1 MKRIVFVVCILALQS
16 NSLFSQVS
24 QRYELVKLGKNVNT
38 ANHEAAPVVSPD
50 GKDLY
55 YFVALPDGTQEVW
68 VTHKEDKTSPT
79 GQAVWGD
86 GKKLDSK
93 INKGKANQVFGVLP
107 DGSLFIRGG
116 RGRDEVGFSIVS
128 AGGSVTEL
136 KVTNFK
142 EMMRGKFYGATMS
155 SDKKHIIIYFS
166 EAPASPR
173 SDLYISHLQDDGSYS
188 KPVKLKITDGSDE
201 FGPFLSPND
210 KVLYYASDRSDPNKQ
225 GGADIYRSERL
236 DDTWNNWSKPVNLN
250 KPINTAAADD
260 YYTVDAAGNVYTA
273 RANSRVDGGNLDL
286 FMLVPKVVKINL
298 NGIVY
303 NEKTKAPI
311 NASDVKVTVDGI
323 APISLKSSSAG
334 KFDTKLPET
343 NSYVIN
349 ASASGY
355 LPYNETFA
363 LPLINA
369 DTTISVDVYLA
380 PIAKPLVLSGMV
392 YNKKTNKPITA
403 KIDMIVKP
411 DRQNVIRVD
420 AENGSYTHQVGK
432 KGWYVMTATAEGY
445 INASDSLEIG
455 ADENV
460 TSFSKDL
467 YLQPI
472 EVGLTVKLKNIY
484 FDNDKTILKPE
495 SFPELRKVLDFLTA
509 NPKISVEIS
518 GHTDSNGSDA
528 HNEVLS
534 QGRSEAVV
542 EWLINQGIDV
552 SRLSAKGYGES
563 KPIDTNA
570 TKEGQANNRRV
581 EFTVL
586 KTE

>member
-1 MKRIVFVVCILALQS
+1 MKQISILVFVLAFQS
-16 NSLFSQVS
+16 TSLFSQVS

-38 ANHEAAPVVSPD
+38 ANHEAAPVISPD

-55 YFVALPDGTQEVW
+55 YFTALTDGTQEVW
-68 VTHKEDKTSPT
+68 VTQKNDKGWT
-79 GQAVWGD
+79 D
-86 GKKLDSK
+86 GRKLDSRV
-93 INKGKANQVFGVLP
+93 NHSRANQVFGVFP

-116 RGRDEVGFSIVS
+116 RGKDELGFSIVS
-128 AGGSVTEL
+128 AGGSLTEL
-136 KVTNFK
+136 KVTGFK

-155 SDKKHIIIYFS
+155 SDKKHMIMYFS
-166 EAPASPR
+166 EAPQSPR
-173 SDLYISHLQDDGSYS
+173 SDLYVSHLQGDGSYS

-210 KVLYYASDRSDPNKQ
+210 KTLFYASDRSDPHKQ

-236 DDTWNNWSKPVNLN
+236 DDTWTNWSKPVNLN
-250 KPINTAAADD
+250 KPVNTAAADD
-260 YYTVDAAGNVYTA
+260 YYTVDAQGNVYTA
-273 RANSRVDGGNLDL
+273 RANSRVDGGNLDI
-286 FMLVPKVVKINL
+286 FMLVPKIVKINL

-311 NASDVKVTVDGI
+311 NAGDVKVTVEGA
-323 APISLKSSSAG
+323 APISLKSTTAG
-334 KFDTKLPET
+334 KFDTRLPET
-343 NSYVIN
+343 DKYVIN

-369 DTTISVDVYLA
+369 DTTINVDIYLA
-380 PIAKPLVLSGMV
+380 PIAKPLVLSGKV
-392 YNKKTNKPITA
+392 YNKKTNQPITA
-403 KIDMIVKP
+403 KIDMVVKP

-420 AENGSYTHQVGK
+420 APDGDFSQQVGK
-432 KGWYVMTATAEGY
+432 KGWYVMTATAEGF
-445 INASDSLEIG
+445 INAADSLEIG

-460 TSFSKDL
+460 TQYTKDL

-472 EVGLTVKLKNIY
+472 EVGLTIKLKNIY
-484 FDNDKTILKPE
+484 FDNDKTSLKPA
-495 SFPELRKVLDFLTA
+495 SFVELSKVLDFLTA
-509 NPKISVEIS
+509 NPKISVEIA
-518 GHTDSNGSDA
+518 GHTDSNGSDE
-528 HNEVLS
+528 HNQALS

-542 EWLINQGIDV
+542 EWLIGQGIDV

-581 EFTVL
+581 EFTVV
-586 KTE
+586 KTD

>member
-1 MKRIVFVVCILALQS
+1 MKRIVLVVCILALQS

-38 ANHEAAPVVSPD
+38 ANHEAAPVISPD

-68 VTHKEDKTSPT
+68 VTKKGES
-79 GQAVWGD
+79 GWSD
-86 GKKLDSK
+86 GKKLGSP

-107 DGSLFIRGG
+107 DGTLFIRGG
-116 RGRDEVGFSIVS
+116 KGKDEVGFSLVS
-128 AGGSVTEL
+128 PGGSLTEL

-173 SDLYISHLQDDGSYS
+173 SDLYISHLQDDGTYS

-201 FGPFLSPND
+201 FGPFLNPND
-210 KVLYYASDRSDPNKQ
+210 KTLYYASDRSDPNKQ
-225 GGADIYRSERL
+225 GGADIYRAERL

-260 YYTVDAAGNVYTA
+260 YYTIDAQGNVYTA
-273 RANSRVDGGNLDL
+273 RANSRVDGGNLDI
-286 FMLVPKVVKINL
+286 FMLVPKIVKINL

-311 NASDVKVTVDGI
+311 NASDVKVSVDGI
-323 APISLKSSSAG
+323 APISLKTTSAG

-343 NSYVIN
+343 NKYVIN

-355 LPYNETFA
+355 LPYNESFD

-369 DTTISVDVYLA
+369 DTTISVDVYLT
-380 PIAKPLVLSGMV
+380 PVAKPLILSGTV
-392 YNKKTNKPITA
+392 YNKKTNKPIPA

-411 DRQNVIRVD
+411 DRQNVIRIDVD
-420 AENGSYTHQVGK
+420 NGDYTHQVGK
-432 KGWYVMTATAEGY
+432 KGWYVMTATSEGY
-445 INASDSLEIG
+445 INAADSIEIG
-455 ADENV
+455 TDGDV
-460 TSFSKDL
+460 TQFSKDL

-484 FDNDKTILKPE
+484 FDNDKTTLKPA
-495 SFPELRKVLDFLTA
+495 SFTELAKVLDFLTA
-509 NPKISVEIS
+509 NPKISVEIA
-518 GHTDSNGSDA
+518 GHTDSNGSDE
-528 HNEVLS
+528 HNNALS

-542 EWLINQGIDV
+542 EWLIGQGIDV
-552 SRLSAKGYGES
+552 SRLTAKGYGES

-581 EFTVL
+581 EFTVV

>member
-1 MKRIVFVVCILALQS
+1 MKRIVLVVCILALQS

-55 YFVALPDGTQEVW
+55 YFTAMPDGTQEVW
-68 VTHKEDKTSPT
+68 VTHKDDNGWS
-79 GQAVWGD
+79 D
-86 GKKLDSK
+86 GKKLDSR
-93 INKGKANQVFGVLP
+93 INHSKANQVFTVFS
-107 DGSLFIRGG
+107 DGSLLVRGG
-116 RGRDEVGFSIVS
+116 RGKDEIGFSIAS
-128 AGGSVTEL
+128 SGGSLTEL
-136 KVTNFK
+136 KVQDFK
-142 EMMRGKFYGATMS
+142 DMMRGKFYGATMS
-155 SDKKHIIIYFS
+155 SDKKHLIMYFS
-166 EAPASPR
+166 EAPQSPR
-173 SDLYISHLQDDGSYS
+173 SDLYISHLQSDGSYT

-210 KVLYYASDRSDPNKQ
+210 KTLYYASDRSDPNKQ
-225 GGADIYRSERL
+225 GGADIYRAERL
-236 DDTWNNWSKPVNLN
+236 DDTWNSWSKPVNLN

-260 YYTVDAAGNVYTA
+260 YYTVDAQGNVYTA
-273 RANSRVDGGNLDL
+273 RANSRVDGGNLDV
-286 FMLVPKVVKINL
+286 FMLVPKIVKINL

-311 NASDVKVTVDGI
+311 GSSDVKVTVDGI
-323 APISLKSSSAG
+323 APISLKSSSSG
-334 KFDTKLPET
+334 KFDTRLPET
-343 NSYVIN
+343 DKYVIN

-369 DTTISVDVYLA
+369 DTTISVDVYLT
-380 PIAKPLVLSGMV
+380 PIAKPLVLSGTV
-392 YNKKTNKPITA
+392 YNKKTNKAIPA

-420 AENGSYTHQVGK
+420 ANDGNYTTQVGK

-445 INASDSLEIG
+445 INATDSIEIG
-455 ADENV
+455 TDGDV
-460 TSFSKDL
+460 TQFSKDL

-472 EVGLTVKLKNIY
+472 EVGFTVRLKNIY
-484 FDNDKTILKPE
+484 FDNDKTTLKPE
-495 SFPELRKVLDFLTA
+495 SFVELAKVLDFLTT
-509 NPKISVEIS
+509 NSKITIEIS

-528 HNEVLS
+528 HNEALS

-542 EWLINQGIDV
+542 EWLISQGIDV
-552 SRLSAKGYGES
+552 SRLTAKGYGETR
-563 KPIDTNA
+563 PIDTNA

-586 KTE
+586 TTE

>member
-1 MKRIVFVVCILALQS
+1 MKRIVLVVCVLALQS

-24 QRYELVKLGKNVNT
+24 QRYELVKLGKNVNS
-38 ANHEAAPVVSPD
+38 ANHEAAPVISPD
-50 GKDLY
+50 GKSLY
-55 YFVALPDGTQEVW
+55 YFTALPDGTQEVW
-68 VTHKEDKTSPT
+68 LTQKTDNGWS
-79 GQAVWGD
+79 D
-86 GKKLDSK
+86 GKKLDSRV
-93 INKGKANQVFGVLP
+93 NHSHANQVFGVFP

-116 RGRDEVGFSIVS
+116 RGKDEIGFSIVS
-128 AGGSVTEL
+128 PGGSLTEL
-136 KVTNFK
+136 KVTDFK
-142 EMMRGKFYGATMS
+142 DMMRGKFYGATMS
-155 SDKKHIIIYFS
+155 SDRKHIIIYFS
-166 EAPASPR
+166 EAVQSPR
-173 SDLYISHLQDDGSYS
+173 SDLYISHLQADGSYS

-260 YYTVDAAGNVYTA
+260 YYTVDAQGNVYTA
-273 RANSRVDGGNLDL
+273 RANSRVDGGNLDI
-286 FMLVPKVVKINL
+286 FMLVPKIVKINL

-311 NASDVKVTVDGI
+311 GSTDVKVTVESIPSIG
-323 APISLKSSSAG
+323 LKTTSNG
-334 KFDTKLPET
+334 KFETRLPET
-343 NSYVIN
+343 DKYVIN
-349 ASASGY
+349 ASASGF
-355 LPYNETFA
+355 LPYNETYT

-369 DTTISVDVYLA
+369 DTTINVEVYLA
-380 PIAKPLVLSGMV
+380 PIAKPLMLSGTV

-420 AENGSYTHQVGK
+420 ANDGNYSTQVGK

-455 ADENV
+455 NDGDV
-460 TSFSKDL
+460 TQFSKDL

-484 FDNDKTILKPE
+484 FDNDKAILKPE
-495 SFPELRKVLDFLTA
+495 SFVELNKVLDFLTA
-509 NPKISVEIS
+509 NPKISVEIA

-528 HNEVLS
+528 HNEALS

-542 EWLINQGIDV
+542 EWLINHGIDV
-552 SRLSAKGYGES
+552 SRLTAHGYGES

-581 EFTVL
+581 EFTVI

>member
-1 MKRIVFVVCILALQS
+1 MKRISILVFVLAFHS
-16 NSLFSQVS
+16 TFVFSQVS

-55 YFVALPDGTQEVW
+55 YFTAMSDGTQEVW
-68 VTHKEDKTSPT
+68 VTHKDEKGWS
-79 GQAVWGD
+79 D
-86 GKKLDSK
+86 GKKLDSRV
-93 INKGKANQVFGVLP
+93 NHSRANQVFGVLP
-107 DGSLFIRGG
+107 DGSLFVRGG
-116 RGRDEVGFSIVS
+116 RGKDELGFSIVS
-128 AGGSVTEL
+128 TGGSLTEL
-136 KVTNFK
+136 KVANFK
-142 EMMRGKFYGATMS
+142 DMMRGKFYGATMS
-155 SDKKHIIIYFS
+155 SDKKHIIMYFS
-166 EAPASPR
+166 EAVQSPR
-173 SDLYISHLQDDGSYS
+173 SDLYVSHLLDDGSYS

-210 KVLYYASDRSDPNKQ
+210 KTLFYASDRSDPHKQ

-236 DDTWNNWSKPVNLN
+236 DDTWTNWSKPANLN
-250 KPINTAAADD
+250 KPVNTAAADD
-260 YYTVDAAGNVYTA
+260 YYTVDAQGNVYTA

-286 FMLVPKVVKINL
+286 FQLVPKVVKINL

-311 NASDVKVTVDGI
+311 SAGDVKVTVEGTS
-323 APISLKSSSAG
+323 PLSLKSSAAG
-334 KFDTKLPET
+334 KFDTRLPET
-343 NSYVIN
+343 DKYVIN

-369 DTTISVDVYLA
+369 DTTISVDIYLT
-380 PIAKPLVLSGMV
+380 PIAKPLVLSGRV
-392 YNKKTNKPITA
+392 YNKKTNQPITA

-420 AENGSYTHQVGK
+420 APNGDFSQQVGK

-445 INASDSLEIG
+445 INAADSLEIG

-460 TSFSKDL
+460 TSYTKDL

-484 FDNDKTILKPE
+484 FDNDKSTLKPA
-495 SFPELRKVLDFLTA
+495 SFVELRKVLDFLTA
-509 NPKISVEIS
+509 NPKIAVEIA
-518 GHTDSNGSDA
+518 GHTDSNGSDE
-528 HNEVLS
+528 HNLALS

-542 EWLINQGIDV
+542 EWLISQGVDV
-552 SRLSAKGYGES
+552 SRLSARGYGES

-581 EFTVL
+581 EFTVV
-586 KTE
+586 KTD

>member
-1 MKRIVFVVCILALQS
+1 MKRIGILVFVLAFQS
-16 NSLFSQVS
+16 TFLFSQVS

-38 ANHEAAPVVSPD
+38 ANHEAAPVISPD

-55 YFVALPDGTQEVW
+55 YFTAMPDGTQEVW
-68 VTHKEDKTSPT
+68 VTHKVDNGWAD
-79 GQAVWGD
+79 GQKV
-86 GKKLDSK
+86 DSRV
-93 INKGKANQVFGVLP
+93 NHSRANQVFGVLP
-107 DGSLFIRGG
+107 DGTLFIRGG
-116 RGRDEVGFSIVS
+116 RGKDELGFSLVS
-128 AGGSVTEL
+128 TGGSLTEL
-136 KVTNFK
+136 KVVDFK
-142 EMMRGKFYGATMS
+142 DMMRGKFYGATMS
-155 SDKKHIIIYFS
+155 SDKKHIIMYFS
-166 EAPASPR
+166 EAVQSPR
-173 SDLYISHLQDDGSYS
+173 SDLYVSHLQADGSYT

-210 KVLYYASDRSDPNKQ
+210 KSLYYASDRSDPHKQ
-225 GGADIYRSERL
+225 GGADIYRAERL
-236 DDTWNNWSKPVNLN
+236 DDSWTNWSKPVNLN

-260 YYTVDAAGNVYTA
+260 YYTVDAQGNVYTA
-273 RANSRVDGGNLDL
+273 RANSRVDGGNLDI
-286 FMLVPKVVKINL
+286 FMLVPKIVKINL

-311 NASDVKVTVDGI
+311 GASDVKVSVDGI
-323 APISLKSSSAG
+323 SPISLKSTSAG

-343 NSYVIN
+343 DKYVIN

-369 DTTISVDVYLA
+369 DTTISVDIYLA
-380 PIAKPLVLSGMV
+380 PIAKPLVLSGRV
-392 YNKKTNKPITA
+392 YNKKTNQPITA

-420 AENGSYTHQVGK
+420 AVNGDFSQQVGK

-445 INASDSLEIG
+445 INAADSLEIG

-460 TSFSKDL
+460 NQYSKDL

-484 FDNDKTILKPE
+484 FDNDKTTLKPE
-495 SFPELRKVLDFLTA
+495 SFVELRKVLDFLTA
-509 NPKISVEIS
+509 NPKIAVEIA
-518 GHTDSNGSDA
+518 GHTDSNGSDE
-528 HNEVLS
+528 HNQALS

-542 EWLINQGIDV
+542 EWLITQGVDV
-552 SRLSAKGYGES
+552 SRLSARGYGES

-581 EFTVL
+581 EFTVV

>member
-1 MKRIVFVVCILALQS
+1 MKRTFLLVCILAFQS
-16 NSLFSQVS
+16 NCLFSQVS

-38 ANHEAAPVVSPD
+38 ANHEAAPVISPD

-55 YFVALPDGTQEVW
+55 YFTATTGGTQEVW
-68 VTHKEDKTSPT
+68 VTHKDDKGWT
-79 GQAVWGD
+79 D
-86 GKKLDSK
+86 GKKVGSPLNNNSS
-93 INKGKANQVFGVLP
+93 NQVFTVFP
-107 DGSLFIRGG
+107 DGALLIRGG
-116 RGRDEVGFSIVS
+116 RGRDEVGFSFVS
-128 AGGSVTEL
+128 ASGSRTEL
-136 KVTNFK
+136 KVEGFK
-142 EMMRGKFYGATMS
+142 DMMRGKFYGATMS
-155 SDKKHIIIYFS
+155 SDRKHMVIYFS

-173 SDLYISHLQDDGSYS
+173 SDLYISHLAGDGSYT

-210 KVLYYASDRSDPNKQ
+210 KTLFYASDRSDPNKQ
-225 GGADIYRSERL
+225 GGADIYRAERL
-236 DDTWNNWSKPVNLN
+236 DDTWTNWSKPVNLK

-260 YYTVDAAGNVYTA
+260 YYTVDGQGNVYTA
-273 RANSRVDGGNLDL
+273 RANSRVDGGNLDV
-286 FMLVPKVVKINL
+286 FMLVPKIVKINL

-311 NASDVKVTVDGI
+311 GSSDVKVTVEGI
-323 APISLKSSSAG
+323 APVSLKSTGAG
-334 KFDTKLPET
+334 KFETRLPET
-343 NSYVIN
+343 DKYVLN

-369 DTTISVDVYLA
+369 DTTITVDVYLA
-380 PIAKPLVLSGMV
+380 PIAKPLVLSGVV

-403 KIDMIVKP
+403 RIDMIVKP

-420 AENGSYTHQVGK
+420 AENGNYSHQVGK

-445 INASDSLEIG
+445 INAADSLEIG
-455 ADENV
+455 TNDDV
-460 TSFSKDL
+460 TQFSKDL

-484 FDNDKTILKPE
+484 FDNDKTTLKPE
-495 SFPELRKVLDFLTA
+495 SFVELRKVLDFLTA
-509 NPKISVEIS
+509 NPKISVEIA
-518 GHTDSNGSDA
+518 GHTDSNGSDI
-528 HNEVLS
+528 HNETLS

-542 EWLINQGIDV
+542 EWLISQGIDV
-552 SRLSAKGYGES
+552 ERLSAKGYGET
-563 KPIDTNA
+563 KPIETNA
-570 TKEGQANNRRV
+570 TKEGQAANRRV
-581 EFTVL
+581 EFTVM

>member
-1 MKRIVFVVCILALQS
+1 MKRISILVFVLAFQS
-16 NSLFSQVS
+16 TFLFSQVS
-24 QRYELVKLGKNVNT
+24 QRYELVKLGKTVNT
-38 ANHEAAPVVSPD
+38 ANHEAAPVISPD

-55 YFVALPDGTQEVW
+55 YFTAQPDGTQEVW
-68 VTHKEDKTSPT
+68 LTQKTES
-79 GQAVWGD
+79 GWSQ
-86 GKKLDSK
+86 GKKLDSRV
-93 INKGKANQVFGVLP
+93 NHSRANQVFGVLP

-116 RGRDEVGFSIVS
+116 RGKDELGFSIVS
-128 AGGSVTEL
+128 PGGSLSEL
-136 KVTNFK
+136 KVTDFDK
-142 EMMRGKFYGATMS
+142 MMRGKFYGATMS
-155 SDKKHIIIYFS
+155 SDKKHIIMYFS
-166 EAPASPR
+166 EAVQSPR
-173 SDLYISHLQDDGSYS
+173 SDLYVSHLQADGSYT

-201 FGPFLSPND
+201 FGPFLNPND
-210 KVLYYASDRSDPNKQ
+210 KTLYYASDRSDPNKQ

-236 DDTWNNWSKPVNLN
+236 DDTWTNWSKPVNLN
-250 KPINTAAADD
+250 KPVNTAAADD
-260 YYTVDAAGNVYTA
+260 YYTVDAQGNVYTA
-273 RANSRVDGGNLDL
+273 RANSRVDGGNLDV
-286 FMLVPKVVKINL
+286 FMLVPKIVKINL
-298 NGIVY
+298 AGVVY
-303 NEKTKAPI
+303 NEKTKTPI
-311 NASDVKVTVDGI
+311 GSSDVKVTVEGT
-323 APISLKSSSAG
+323 APFSLKSSSAG
-334 KFDTKLPET
+334 KFETKLPET
-343 NSYVIN
+343 DKYVIN

-369 DTTISVDVYLA
+369 DTTISVDIYLA
-380 PIAKPLVLSGMV
+380 PIAKPLVLSGTV

-420 AENGSYTHQVGK
+420 AENGDYTHQVGK

-445 INASDSLEIG
+445 INAADSLEIG
-455 ADENV
+455 TSDDV
-460 TSFSKDL
+460 TQFQKDL

-495 SFPELRKVLDFLTA
+495 SFTELNKVLDFLTA
-509 NPKISVEIS
+509 NPKIAVEIA

-528 HNEVLS
+528 HNETLS

-542 EWLINQGIDV
+542 EWLIDHGIDV
-552 SRLSAKGYGES
+552 SRLSAHGYGES

-581 EFTVL
+581 EFTVV

>member
-1 MKRIVFVVCILALQS
+1 MKRTLILVCFLAQS
-16 NSLFSQVS
+16 TFLFSQVS

-38 ANHEAAPVVSPD
+38 ANHEAAPVISPT

-55 YFVALPDGTQEVW
+55 YFTVTTAGTQEIW
-68 VTHKEDKTSPT
+68 VTHKDDKGWS
-79 GQAVWGD
+79 D
-86 GKKLDSK
+86 GKKMGSPLNNNST
-93 INKGKANQVFGVLP
+93 NQVFTVFP
-107 DGSLFIRGG
+107 DGSLLIRGG
-116 RGRDEVGFSIVS
+116 RGKDEVGFSFVS
-128 AGGSVTEL
+128 TGGSRTEL
-136 KVTNFK
+136 KVEGFK
-142 EMMRGKFYGATMS
+142 DMMRGKFYGATMS
-155 SDKKHIIIYFS
+155 SDKKHMILYFS

-173 SDLYISHLQDDGSYS
+173 SDLYISHQNPDGSYT

-201 FGPFLSPND
+201 FGPFLNPND
-210 KVLYYASDRSDPNKQ
+210 KTLYYASDRSDPNKQ
-225 GGADIYRSERL
+225 GGADIYKAERL
-236 DDTWNNWSKPVNLN
+236 DDTWNNWTKPVNL
-250 KPINTAAADD
+250 KRPINTAAADD
-260 YYTVDAAGNVYTA
+260 YYTVDAQGNVYTS

-286 FMLVPKVVKINL
+286 FVLVPKIVRINL

-311 NASDVKVTVDGI
+311 SSSDVKITVDGI
-323 APISLKSSSAG
+323 APVSLKTPGNG

-343 NSYVIN
+343 DKYVIN

-355 LPYNETFA
+355 LPYNETFT

-369 DTTISVDVYLA
+369 DTTITVEVYLA
-380 PIAKPLVLSGMV
+380 PIAKPLVLSGTV
-392 YNKKTNKPITA
+392 YNKKTNQPINA
-403 KIDMIVKP
+403 RIDMIVKP

-420 AENGSYTHQVGK
+420 ANNGNYTHQVGA
-432 KGWYVMTATAEGY
+432 KGWYVMTATAEGFL
-445 INASDSLEIG
+445 NAADSLEIG

-460 TSFSKDL
+460 TQFSKDL

-472 EVGLTVKLKNIY
+472 EVGLTFKLKNIY
-484 FDNDKTILKPE
+484 FDNDKTTLKPE
-495 SFPELRKVLDFLTA
+495 SFVELAKALDFLTA
-509 NPKISVEIS
+509 NPKISVEIA
-518 GHTDSNGSDA
+518 GHTDSNGSDE
-528 HNEVLS
+528 HNATLS

-542 EWLINQGIDV
+542 EWLISQGIDV

-586 KTE
+586 STD

>member
-1 MKRIVFVVCILALQS
+1 MKRIVLLVCFLALQS
-16 NSLFSQVS
+16 NLLFSQVS

-50 GKDLY
+50 GKNLY
-55 YFVALPDGTQEVW
+55 YFTVTPAGNQEIWLTQ
-68 VTHKEDKTSPT
+68 KTDQGWS
-79 GQAVWGD
+79 D
-86 GKKLDSK
+86 GKKMGSPLNNNST
-93 INKGKANQVFGVLP
+93 NQVFSVFP
-107 DGSLFIRGG
+107 DGSLLIRGG
-116 RGRDEVGFSIVS
+116 RGKDEIGFSIVS
-128 AGGSVTEL
+128 AGGSRTEL
-136 KVTNFK
+136 KVEGFK
-142 EMMRGKFYGATMS
+142 DMMRGKFYGATMS
-155 SDKKHIIIYFS
+155 SDKKHMVIYFS

-173 SDLYISHLQDDGSYS
+173 SDLYISHLNSDGSYT

-210 KVLYYASDRSDPNKQ
+210 KTLYYASDRSDPHKQ
-225 GGADIYRSERL
+225 GGADIYRAERL
-236 DDTWNNWSKPVNLN
+236 DDTWTSWTKPVNLN

-260 YYTVDAAGNVYTA
+260 YYTVDAQGNVYTA
-273 RANSRVDGGNLDL
+273 RANSRVDGGNLDV
-286 FMLVPKVVKINL
+286 FMLVPKIVKINL

-311 NASDVKVTVDGI
+311 NSSDVKITVEGI
-323 APISLKSSSAG
+323 APVSLKSTVAG
-334 KFDTKLPET
+334 KFDTRLPET
-343 NSYVIN
+343 DKYIIN

-355 LPYNETFA
+355 LPYNETFT

-369 DTTISVDVYLA
+369 DTTINVDVYLA
-380 PIAKPLVLSGMV
+380 PIAKPLVLSGTV
-392 YNKKTNKPITA
+392 FNKKTNKPIAA

-411 DRQNVIRVD
+411 DRQNVIRIDVD
-420 AENGSYTHQVGK
+420 NGAFTHQVGK

-445 INASDSLEIG
+445 INAADSLEIG
-455 ADENV
+455 ADENI
-460 TSFSKDL
+460 TQYSKDL

-509 NPKISVEIS
+509 NPKIAVEIA
-518 GHTDSNGSDA
+518 GHTDSNGSDT
-528 HNEVLS
+528 HNEALS

-542 EWLINQGIDV
+542 EWLISQGIDV
-552 SRLSAKGYGES
+552 ERLSAKGYGEA